1 MILAMPAT
9 APTTATWR
17 ALLGSLIDHA
27 ALFPP
32 ASMAPP
38 DALAADRGARDGE
51 HAWMLARFV
60 CPASRL
66 HELALAAGGS
76 TALPP
81 LSVVLDGDAGDALRL
96 TVAAV
101 AAGARVE
108 LVEVAAS
115 DPGDLRAEVDRALG
129 AHVRLHVE
137 GADPASLRERV
148 AAKVRC
154 GGATPAATPSPEALA
169 AFVAACA
176 GAGVPF
182 KATAGLHHPVRTAGM
197 HGFLNLLAAA
207 CLAHA
212 GGGED
217 ALAAVLALDDP
228 GAVLETLAGVRPEG
242 VGATR
247 AGLFHSIGSCS
258 FAEPVDDLRALD
270 VLP

>member
-66 HELALAAGGS
+66 HELA
-76 TALPP
+76 
-81 LSVVLDGDAGDALRL
+81 
-96 TVAAV
+96 V

-108 LVEVAAS
+108 LVEVAAG

-182 KATAGLHHPVRTAGM
+182 KATAGLHHPVRAAGM

-212 GGGED
+212 GAGED
-217 ALAAVLALDDP
+217 ALAAVLALGDP
-228 GAVLETLAGVRPEG
+228 GAVLETLAGVHPEG
-242 VGATR
+242 VRATR